1 MPDKHAAIRSVV
13 HRISSDSHN
22 TYGYRRIWWQLR
34 HLGITIS
41 EKVVRRL
48 MREEAITVRF
58 PKRKVKY
65 SSYQGEISFGSAEPG
80 QPLFSCYCCE
90 YVVVD

>member
-1 MPDKHAAIRSVV
+1 MV

-41 EKVVRRL
+41 EKVVRSSGMKTTVDQVRRSRRNFSL
-48 MREEAITVRF
+48 ITGIF
-58 PKRKVKY
+58 HLPLRKPHRNC
-65 SSYQGEISFGSAEPG
+65 FFAH
-80 QPLFSCYCCE
+80 
-90 YVVVD
+90 